1 MGYVLVCVL
10 SIIQPQRNLFY
21 RIPCMCAVSSV
32 HPCLEVCCCFTSL
45 SRNHSMVQHPVL
57 ESFSKVNN
65 AALVAASKTS
75 STPSPVSALHSKYFL
90 APICLDTASA
100 CCGITNGRDFFR
112 ISSRASGSSRRSFFN
127 PTRIIGTPGQRSLAS
142 STHYNTRLASN
153 PLSYCECLPYW

>member
-1 MGYVLVCVL
+1 MLLELPIDISGHH
-10 SIIQPQRNLFY
+10 
-21 RIPCMCAVSSV
+21 RIM
-32 HPCLEVCCCFTSL
+32 
-45 SRNHSMVQHPVL
+45 QHPVL
-57 ESFSKVNN
+57 ESLSNVKS

-127 PTRIIGTPGQRSLAS
+127 PTRIMGTPGQRSFAS
-142 STHYNTRLASN
+142 STHW
-153 PLSYCECLPYW
+153 EMG